1 MAPQCTRKALFVEGH
16 DILLDMRCSRTM
28 VLQDIVALEKVVIG
42 KDARMTSAHGDPLAE
57 VKSELE
63 GVYICV
69 EAALAEERP
78 SIRN

>member
-1 MAPQCTRKALFVEGH
+1 MEGL

-28 VLQDIVALEKVVIG
+28 VLQDIVPLEKVVVG
-42 KDARMTSAHGDPLAE
+42 KVARMTCAHRDTKVHPLAE

-69 EAALAEERP
+69 EAALAEELP
-78 SIRN
+78 YIRN